1 MKIVLISTY
10 ELGRQPF
17 GLVSPAAWLR
27 RRGHEVTCLDLTRQ
41 ELDALAVG
49 SAELIAIYL
58 PMHTATRLACKLIP
72 SLRVQNPGAHI
83 CCYGLYAPMNA
94 EYLRSLGV
102 GTILGGEFEGR
113 WVLLEERLS
122 CAEKSDKI
130 FPQGLKHLDAG
141 RSMSEPFE
149 AQDKLKLRPPS
160 ATETK
165 PQGSEDSA
173 LRYRGGD
180 ALKRTPTTFVGTQ
193 VEPIVSLERLEF
205 EVPDRTGLA
214 PIAQY
219 AHLVVPGGGYR
230 VVGSTE
236 ASRGCKHLCRH
247 CPIVPVYNG
256 VFRIVAQDVVLADV
270 RQQVAAGAQHI
281 SFGDPDF
288 FNGIRHAME
297 LVEAFHRE
305 FPGVTYDVTIK
316 IEHLRKQERHL
327 ERLRDTGC
335 LFVISAVESVDGG
348 ILERLDKRHTR
359 EDFLYVARKFR
370 ELGMT
375 LHPTFVPFTPW
386 TMLDGYLDLLRVLA
400 AEELIENVA
409 PIQLG
414 IRLLIP
420 EGSRLLELEEVRRTV
435 AAVDAETLVYPW
447 RNADGRV
454 DLLSE
459 AVQSIAAEA
468 DRKKESRAGAFA
480 RIWDAGHVGAGGVA
494 PEFGV
499 KEGRGGPF
507 LSEPW
512 YCCAEPTRDQLVSI
526 GGAGKPAA
534 APPTG
539 RIRGAGGVG

>member
-27 RRGHEVTCLDLTRQ
+27 KRGHAVACFDLTRQ
-41 ELDALAVG
+41 ELDARAVG
-49 SAELIAIYL
+49 SAELVAIYL

-72 SLRVQNPGAHI
+72 SLREQNGGAHI

-94 EYLRSLGV
+94 KYLQSLGV
-102 GTILGGEFEGR
+102 ETILGGEFEGGL
-113 WVLLEERLS
+113 VRL
-122 CAEKSDKI
+122 AE
-130 FPQGLKHLDAG
+130 QLAAT
-141 RSMSEPFE
+141 RSRHGE
-149 AQDKLKLRPPS
+149 S
-160 ATETK
+160 ARVENGKKAPGPEK
-165 PQGSEDSA
+165 PQGYEDSA
-173 LRYRGGD
+173 LRYRDRD
-180 ALKRTPTTFVGTQ
+180 ALKRIPTTLVASQT
-193 VEPIVSLERLEF
+193 EPMISLERLKF

-214 PIAQY
+214 PIAKY
-219 AHLVVPGGGYR
+219 AHLIVPGDGYR
-230 VVGSTE
+230 LVGSTE
-236 ASRGCKHLCRH
+236 SSRGCKHLCRH

-256 VFRIVAQDVVLADV
+256 VFRIVEREVVLADV

-316 IEHLRKQERHL
+316 IEHLRKQEQHL
-327 ERLRDTGC
+327 ARLRDTGC
-335 LFVISAVESVDGG
+335 LFVISAVESVNEE
-348 ILERLDKRHTR
+348 ILERLDKGHTR

-386 TMLDGYLDLLRVLA
+386 TTMEGYLELLRVLA
-400 AEELIENVA
+400 AAELIENVA

-420 EGSRLLELEEVRRTV
+420 KGSRLLELEEVRRGV
-435 AAVDAETLVYPW
+435 GAFDAESLVYPW
-447 RNADGRV
+447 RNTDARV
-454 DLLSE
+454 DALSDT
-459 AVQSIAAEA
+459 VQSIAAEA
-468 DRKKESRAGAFA
+468 DRKKESRVAAFA
-480 RIWDAGHVGAGGVA
+480 RIWESAHAAAGVVA
-494 PEFGV
+494 PELRVTEGCGV
-499 KEGRGGPF
+499 PF

-512 YCCAEPTRDQLVSI
+512 YCCAEPTRDQLVAI
-526 GGAGKPAA
+526 GGAAVARAPEKVVAA
-534 APPTG
+534 DG
-539 RIRGAGGVG
+539 FV

>member
-1 MKIVLISTY
+1 MNIVLISTY

-27 RRGHEVTCLDLTRQ
+27 KRGHAVACFDLTRQ
-41 ELDALAVG
+41 TLDPRLVHR
-49 SAELIAIYL
+49 AELIAIYL

-72 SLRVQNPGAHI
+72 SLREQNAGAHL

-102 GTILGGEFEGR
+102 GTILGGEFER
-113 WVLLEERLS
+113 ELVHLAERLS
-122 CAEKSDKI
+122 LTDGEVVGN
-130 FPQGLKHLDAG
+130 QQE
-141 RSMSEPFE
+141 SM
-149 AQDKLKLRPPS
+149 
-160 ATETK
+160 
-165 PQGSEDSA
+165 
-173 LRYRGGD
+173 
-180 ALKRTPTTFVGTQ
+180 
-193 VEPIVSLERLEF
+193 VSLERLKF
-205 EVPDRTGLA
+205 EVPDRAGLA
-214 PIAQY
+214 SIVKY
-219 AHLVVPGGGYR
+219 AHLVVPGDGFR

-256 VFRIVAQDVVLADV
+256 VFRIVERDVVLADV

-297 LVEAFHRE
+297 LVEAFHSE
-305 FPGVTYDVTIK
+305 FPRVTYDVTIK

-327 ERLRDTGC
+327 ARLRDTGC
-335 LFVISAVESVDGG
+335 LFVISAVESVDDE
-348 ILERLDKRHTR
+348 ILERLDKGHTR

-386 TMLDGYLDLLRVLA
+386 TTLEGYLDALRVLA
-400 AEELIENVA
+400 TEELIENVA

-420 EGSRLLELEEVRRTV
+420 EGSRLLELEEVRG
-435 AAVDAETLVYPW
+435 AVEAFDAESLVYPW
-447 RNADGRV
+447 RNANARV
-454 DLLSE
+454 DALSE
-459 AVQSIAAEA
+459 TVQSIAAGA
-468 DRKKESRAGAFA
+468 DRKKESRAAAFA
-480 RIWDAGHVGAGGVA
+480 RIWQAAHAAAGVEA
-494 PEFGV
+494 PELRV
-499 KEGRGGPF
+499 AAERAVPF

-526 GGAGKPAA
+526 GGAASS
-534 APPTG
+534 APETVAVADG
-539 RIRGAGGVG
+539 FV